1 MVQDAIETTPVFA
14 FLFFR
19 FLLASVLMFFI
30 SYKLLNQINK
40 QTILYGTILGIL
52 LFSSFALQTFG
63 LVYAPSSVVA
73 FITGLFVIVTPFLL
87 LLFFKEKIP
96 RNVLLASLFAVI
108 GLYLLTMS
116 GNLTLGFGEFLT
128 LLCALGFALHLIYT
142 GIYSK
147 KVNVFLLVFIQL
159 STVTFLSLLFS
170 LLFEDKT
177 FNLPYDYNFFK
188 ATLVTAVFA
197 TIYAFIIQTYMQQFT
212 SPTKAAI
219 IFTMEPVSAGFFG
232 YFVAEEILTSIQ
244 LIGAVVIICAMLL
257 AEIKFKKDSS

>member
-1 MVQDAIETTPVFA
+1 
-14 FLFFR
+14 
-19 FLLASVLMFFI
+19 
-30 SYKLLNQINK
+30 
-40 QTILYGTILGIL
+40 
-52 LFSSFALQTFG
+52 
-63 LVYAPSSVVA
+63 
-73 FITGLFVIVTPFLL
+73 
-87 LLFFKEKIP
+87 
-96 RNVLLASLFAVI
+96 
-108 GLYLLTMS
+108 MS